1 VRGRRGERGDR
12 RQTRRGVGGAE
23 VREDR
28 RGGRRGAGVG
38 QAWGMALHAG
48 RLALTLSPRLEM
60 TEMTV
65 DRAGMLT
72 PAARVSVAKTTL
84 ISALWNSPSISP
96 FSKGNMPA

>member
-1 VRGRRGERGDR
+1 
-12 RQTRRGVGGAE
+12 
-23 VREDR
+23 
-28 RGGRRGAGVG
+28 
-38 QAWGMALHAG
+38 
-48 RLALTLSPRLEM
+48 
-60 TEMTV
+60 MTV